1 VFSGS
6 STSARFNSGLM
17 TGFICV
23 LLLTPL
29 DTLRTNLVTIRESRK
44 LWRDIPVLMKIVK
57 PYQGLTPALLMYSP
71 ATAGLYTIYYMV
83 QQKTDKVSAGFAGF
97 IAGTL
102 IKLIIHPLDV
112 VKKRM
117 QVSRSQIGLK
127 NTIKSIYQREGS
139 RAFYKA
145 GAVSVFKSGLG
156 QAVRFSVLEY
166 VLKLQIQS

>member
-1 VFSGS
+1 
-6 STSARFNSGLM
+6 
-17 TGFICV
+17 
-23 LLLTPL
+23 
-29 DTLRTNLVTIRESRK
+29 
-44 LWRDIPVLMKIVK
+44 MKNVK

-83 QQKTDKVSAGFAGF
+83 QQETNQVSAGFAGF

-102 IKLIIHPLDV
+102 IKLVIHPLDV

-117 QVSRSQIGLK
+117 QVSRTQVGFK
-127 NTIKSIYQREGS
+127 NTINMIYRKEGL

-166 VLKLQIQS
+166 VLKLQIQR